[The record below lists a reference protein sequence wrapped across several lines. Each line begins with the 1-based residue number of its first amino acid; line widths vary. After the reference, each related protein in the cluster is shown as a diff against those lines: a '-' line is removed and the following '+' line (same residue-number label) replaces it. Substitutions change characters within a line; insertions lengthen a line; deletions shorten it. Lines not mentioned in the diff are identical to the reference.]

1 VVIGRAKGKG
11 SFGEEGNMTRS
22 GQMDTCVKEVLE
34 VVQEFPGNA
43 REIWNRA
50 FRKALLEVNGDMR
63 RATTMA
69 WQAFKRQ
76 EARDGSVRDREKAE
90 KGVLLVAVHG
100 ETPEWIRLVR
110 NEEIISDKARCPCLV
125 DRRALAALVAK
136 WEQWDEDLVILLE
149 DYKVDDQ
156 PAPIVGW
163 IKEMKRR
170 TDGLWIRVEWTEE
183 GLGYITRKEFGYLG
197 LGFILDKSNRPVELW
212 QARLTNYPL
221 LNRWEEVLWYLRGRQ
236 ESQTE
241 AGRRLRLIKDVDR
254 RDINGGRE
262 NRRES
267 KPEMAAKGKVIY
279 EGKKFL
285 DEMKGLLR
293 IHGDVSFEKVKRA
306 IVELKT
312 QEEINQA
319 LGSEQEMVEL
329 LQEVIGKTVE
339 EAIKKGLIKPEQR
352 TWAEVYATRDWSGF
366 HEFLSFVAAA
376 SQKKTRLFP
385 YCRSL
390 LRWALAKPQ
399 ETGSINYKTG
409 CSYLSK

>member
-1 VVIGRAKGKG
+1 VVSERAKGNG
-11 SFGEEGNMTRS
+11 SFGEEGNMMRS
-22 GQMDTCVKEVLE
+22 GQMDTGVKEVLE

-50 FRKALLEVNGDMR
+50 FRKALSEVNGDMR
-63 RATTMA
+63 RAATMA

-76 EARDGSVRDREKAE
+76 EAGDGSVRDREKAE

-110 NEEIISDKARCPCLV
+110 NDELVSDNARCPCLV
-125 DRRALAALVAK
+125 DRRALAALVAR
-136 WEQWDEDLVILLE
+136 WEQWDEGLVILLE
-149 DYKVDDQ
+149 DYKVGDQ
-156 PAPIVGW
+156 PAPVVGW

-254 RDINGGRE
+254 CDINGGGE
-262 NRRES
+262 NRRDS
-267 KPEMAAKGKVIY
+267 KPEMAGKEKVTYKGKQ
-279 EGKKFL
+279 FL
-285 DEMKGLLR
+285 DDMKGLLH

-306 IVELKT
+306 IVELKA
-312 QEEINQA
+312 QQKANQP
-319 LGSEQEMVEL
+319 LGSEQMVKL
-329 LQEVIGKTVE
+329 LQKMIGKTVE

-352 TWAEVYATRDWSGF
+352 TWAEVYAGRDWSGF
-366 HEFLSFVAAA
+366 HEFLSFAAAA

-390 LRWALAKPQ
+390 LRWALGKPQ
-399 ETGSINYKTG
+399 ETGSKNYQAD
-409 CSYLSK
+409 CSYLSR